1 MILYSVGVRGGLK
14 RISKAEFKEDN
25 VYLIDDFKTI
35 YVWFGSNISKKR
47 KDITINKANLLNE
60 KKEKTANLQ
69 IIEQNKEYGAFIVI
83 KDLLSKG
90 LKQKEV
96 IERRAELKIQI
107 EETMELI
114 EAGLNPDLEAE
125 ITIAA
130 NDLSKKK
137 ESYKDLCE
145 TLAQLQLELLKGSKK
160 TSKEEIQIKTQEI
173 FKSSSTY
180 EELCWLIAQLK
191 TLVKKKSLS

>member
-14 RISKAEFKEDN
+14 RISKADFKEDN

-35 YVWFGSNISKKR
+35 YMWFGSNISKKR

-60 KKEKTANLQ
+60 KKEKTVNIQ
-69 IIEQNKEYGAFIVI
+69 IIDQNKEYGAFIVI
-83 KDLLSKG
+83 KDFLSKG
-90 LKQKEV
+90 VKQIKA
-96 IERRAELKIQI
+96 IERRTELKIQI

-130 NDLSKKK
+130 NKLTKKK
-137 ESYKDLCE
+137 KSYKDLCE
-145 TLAQLQLELLKGSKK
+145 TLAHLQLELLKGSQKI
-160 TSKEEIQIKTQEI
+160 SKDEIQKKTQEI

-180 EELCWLIAQLK
+180 EELCWLIAQLN
-191 TLVKKKSLS
+191 TLDKKKSLD

>member
-1 MILYSVGVRGGLK
+1 MKLYSVGVRGGLK

-60 KKEKTANLQ
+60 KKEETANIQ
-69 IIEQNKEYGAFIVI
+69 IIDQNKEYGAFIVI
-83 KDLLSKG
+83 RDFLSKG
-90 LKQKEV
+90 VKQIKA

-130 NDLSKKK
+130 NDLTQKKK
-137 ESYKDLCE
+137 SYKELCE
-145 TLAQLQLELLKGSKK
+145 TLAKLQLGLIKGSKK
-160 TSKEEIQIKTQEI
+160 TSKDEIQKKTQEI

-180 EELCWLIAQLK
+180 EELCWLIAQLN
-191 TLVKKKSLS
+191 TLDKKKSLD

>member
-1 MILYSVGVRGGLK
+1 MILYSVGIRGGLK
-14 RISKAEFKEDN
+14 RISKADFKEDN

-47 KDITINKANLLNE
+47 KDITINKAKLLNE

-69 IIEQNKEYGAFIVI
+69 IIDQKKEYGAFIVI
-83 KDLLSKG
+83 KEFLSKG
-90 LKQKEV
+90 LKQKKV

-107 EETMELI
+107 DETMELI

-137 ESYKDLCE
+137 KSYKELCG

-160 TSKEEIQIKTQEI
+160 TSKDEVEKKKKEI

-180 EELCWLIAQLK
+180 EEICWLIAQLN
-191 TLVKKKSLS
+191 TLIKKKSLD

>member
-14 RISKAEFKEDN
+14 RISKADFKEDY

-35 YVWFGSNISKKR
+35 YIWFGSNISKKR

-60 KKEKTANLQ
+60 KKDKTANIQ
-69 IIEQNKEYGAFIVI
+69 IIEQNKEYGAFIAI
-83 KDLLSKG
+83 KDVLSKG
-90 LKQKEV
+90 VKQIKA
-96 IERRAELKIQI
+96 IDRRVELKIQI

-130 NDLSKKK
+130 NNITQKKK
-137 ESYKDLCE
+137 SYKELCE
-145 TLAQLQLELLKGSKK
+145 TLAQLQLEFLKGSKK
-160 TSKEEIQIKTQEI
+160 TSKDEIKKKTQEI

-180 EELCWLIAQLK
+180 EELCWLIAQLN
-191 TLVKKKSLS
+191 TLNKKKSLD

>member
-1 MILYSVGVRGGLK
+1 MKLYSVGVRGGLK

-47 KDITINKANLLNE
+47 KDITIKKANLLNE

-69 IIEQNKEYGAFIVI
+69 IIDQNKEYGAFIVI
-83 KDLLSKG
+83 KDFLYKG
-90 LKQKEV
+90 IKQKKA

-145 TLAQLQLELLKGSKK
+145 TLAQLQLELLKGPKK
-160 TSKEEIQIKTQEI
+160 TSKDEIQIKTQEI

>member
-14 RISKAEFKEDN
+14 RISKADFKENN

-60 KKEKTANLQ
+60 KKEKTVNIQ
-69 IIEQNKEYGAFIVI
+69 IIDQNKEYGAFIVI
-83 KDLLSKG
+83 KDFLSKG
-90 LKQKEV
+90 VKQIKA

-137 ESYKDLCE
+137 ESYEDLCK

-160 TSKEEIQIKTQEI
+160 TSKDEIQIKTQEI

>member
-14 RISKAEFKEDN
+14 RISKADFKEDN
-25 VYLIDDFKTI
+25 VYLIDDFKTL

-60 KKEKTANLQ
+60 KKEKTVNIQ

-83 KDLLSKG
+83 KDFLSKG
-90 LKQKEV
+90 LKQIKGT
-96 IERRAELKIQI
+96 ERRAELKIQI

-130 NDLSKKK
+130 NDLTQKKK
-137 ESYKDLCE
+137 SYKELCE
-145 TLAQLQLELLKGSKK
+145 TLAKLQLGLIKGSKK
-160 TSKEEIQIKTQEI
+160 TSKDEIQKKTQEI

-180 EELCWLIAQLK
+180 EELCWLIAQLN
-191 TLVKKKSLS
+191 TLDKKKSLD

>member
-25 VYLIDDFKTI
+25 VYLIDDFNTI

-83 KDLLSKG
+83 KDFLSKG
-90 LKQKEV
+90 LKQKKA

-137 ESYKDLCE
+137 ESYEDLCE
-145 TLAQLQLELLKGSKK
+145 TLAQLQLKLLKGSKK
-160 TSKEEIQIKTQEI
+160 TSKDEIQIKTQEI

-191 TLVKKKSLS
+191 TLVKKKSLN

>member
-1 MILYSVGVRGGLK
+1 MRLYSVGVRGGLK

-25 VYLIDDFKTI
+25 VYLIDDFNTI

-83 KDLLSKG
+83 KDFLSKG
-90 LKQKEV
+90 LKQKKA

-145 TLAQLQLELLKGSKK
+145 TLAQLQLELLKGPKK
-160 TSKEEIQIKTQEI
+160 TSKDEIQIKTQEI

>member
-35 YVWFGSNISKKR
+35 YLWFGSNISKKR
-47 KDITINKANLLNE
+47 KEITINKANLLNE
-60 KKEKTANLQ
+60 KKEKTAIFQ
-69 IIEQNKEYGAFIVI
+69 IIEQNKEYGAFIAI
-83 KDLLSKG
+83 KDILRKG
-90 LKQKEV
+90 IKQRKT

-130 NDLSKKK
+130 SDISKKK
-137 ESYKDLCE
+137 QSYKDLCG

-160 TSKEEIQIKTQEI
+160 TSKEEIQMKTKEI

-191 TLVKKKSLS
+191 TLVKKKSLN

>member
-14 RISKAEFKEDN
+14 RINKADFKEDN

-60 KKEKTANLQ
+60 KKEKTVNIQ

-83 KDLLSKG
+83 KDVLSKG
-90 LKQKEV
+90 LKQKKA

-114 EAGLNPDLEAE
+114 DAGLNPDLEAE

-130 NDLSKKK
+130 NDISQKKK
-137 ESYKDLCE
+137 PYKELCE
-145 TLAQLQLELLKGSKK
+145 TLAQLQLKLLKGSKK
-160 TSKEEIQIKTQEI
+160 TSKNEIQIKTKEI

-180 EELCWLIAQLK
+180 EELCWLIAQLN
-191 TLVKKKSLS
+191 TLVKKKSLN

>member
-14 RISKAEFKEDN
+14 RISKADFKEDN

-60 KKEKTANLQ
+60 KKEKTANIQ
-69 IIEQNKEYGAFIVI
+69 IIDQNKEYGAFIVI
-83 KDLLSKG
+83 KDVLSKG
-90 LKQKEV
+90 VKQIKA

-130 NDLSKKK
+130 NDLTQKKK
-137 ESYKDLCE
+137 SYKELCE
-145 TLAQLQLELLKGSKK
+145 TLAKLQLELLKGSKK
-160 TSKEEIQIKTQEI
+160 TSKDEIQKKAQEI

-180 EELCWLIAQLK
+180 EELCWLIAQLN
-191 TLVKKKSLS
+191 TLDKKKSLD

>member
-1 MILYSVGVRGGLK
+1 MILYSVGVKGGLK
-14 RISKAEFKEDN
+14 RISKANFKEDN

-60 KKEKTANLQ
+60 KKAKTANIQ
-69 IIEQNKEYGAFIVI
+69 IIDQNKEYGAFLVI
-83 KDLLSKG
+83 KDFLSKG
-90 LKQKEV
+90 VKQIKA
-96 IERRAELKIQI
+96 IERRVELKIQI

-130 NDLSKKK
+130 NDLTQKKK
-137 ESYKDLCE
+137 SYKELCE
-145 TLAQLQLELLKGSKK
+145 NLAHLQLGLLKGSKK
-160 TSKEEIQIKTQEI
+160 TSKDEIQKKTQEI

-180 EELCWLIAQLK
+180 EELCWLIAQLN
-191 TLVKKKSLS
+191 TLDKKKSLN

>member
-14 RISKAEFKEDN
+14 RISKADFKEDT

-60 KKEKTANLQ
+60 KKEKTVNIQ
-69 IIEQNKEYGAFIVI
+69 IIDQNKEYGAFIVI
-83 KDLLSKG
+83 KDFLSKG
-90 LKQKEV
+90 LKQIKGT
-96 IERRAELKIQI
+96 ERRAELEIQI

-130 NDLSKKK
+130 NDLTKKK
-137 ESYKDLCE
+137 KSYKDLCK

-160 TSKEEIQIKTQEI
+160 TTKDEIQKKTQEI

-180 EELCWLIAQLK
+180 EELCWLIAQLN
-191 TLVKKKSLS
+191 TLDKKKSLD